1 MDIKII
7 NYYNKKVKEYGPISK
22 GVDWNGKESQY
33 LRFDILSNIFEEK
46 SDFSLLDY
54 GCGYG
59 EFLNY
64 LDKNHYKN
72 ISYTGFDLSNEMI
85 TRAKLKFPNNYFTNK
100 IPHNPVY
107 DYTILS
113 GTLHIKLENS
123 ESKWKKHIIKTLNH
137 LNQISKK
144 GFAFNLLTSYS
155 NKEYM
160 KDYLYYASPEE
171 IFKYCKLNF
180 SKNVLL
186 DHSYNLYEFTVFV
199 KK

>member
-1 MDIKII
+1 MDVKII
-7 NYYNKKVKEYGPISK
+7 NYYNKKVKEYGPVSK

-33 LRFDILSNIFEEK
+33 LRFDILSNVFEEK

-100 IPHNPVY
+100 ILHNLTY

-113 GTLHIKLENS
+113 GTLHIKLDNS
-123 ESKWKKHIIKTLNH
+123 KDKWEKHIIKTLNH

>member
-1 MDIKII
+1 MNTEVI
-7 NYYNKKVKEYGPISK
+7 NYYDKKVKEHGPISK
-22 GVDWNGKESQY
+22 GVDWNVEESQY
-33 LRFDILSNIFEEK
+33 LRFNILSNIFEK
-46 SDFSLLDY
+46 KNDFSLLDY

-64 LDKNHYKN
+64 LDKNNYKN

-85 TRAKLKFPNNYFTNK
+85 TQAQLKFPNNYFTSKPPQNL
-100 IPHNPVY
+100 IY

-113 GTLHIKLENS
+113 GTLHVRLENS
-123 ESKWKKHIIKTLNH
+123 KDKWKKYIIKTLNH

-144 GFAFNLLTSYS
+144 GFAFNLLTLYS
-155 NKEYM
+155 DKDHM

-186 DHSYNLYEFTVFV
+186 DHSYNLYEFTIFV

>member
-1 MDIKII
+1 VDTTII
-7 NYYNKKVKEYGPISK
+7 NYYDEKVKEHGAVSR
-22 GVDWNGKESQY
+22 GVDWNGEESQY
-33 LRFDILSNIFEEK
+33 LRFDVLSNVFKEK
-46 SDFSLLDY
+46 SDFSVLDY

-64 LDKNHYKN
+64 LNKNHYKN

-85 TRAKLKFPNNYFTNK
+85 TQAKLKFPKNCFTNK
-100 IPHNPVY
+100 TPYNNTY

-113 GTLHIKLENS
+113 GTLHVKLKNDNDT
-123 ESKWKKHIIKTLNH
+123 WKNHIIKTLDH

-155 NKEYM
+155 DVEYM

-171 IFKYCKLNF
+171 IFKYCKENF

-186 DHSYNLYEFTVFV
+186 DHSYNLYEFAVFV

>member
-1 MDIKII
+1 MDTTII
-7 NYYNKKVKEYGPISK
+7 NYYDEKVKEYGAVSK
-22 GVDWNGKESQY
+22 GADWNGKKSQY
-33 LRFDILSNIFEEK
+33 LRFDVLSNIFKEK

-59 EFLNY
+59 EFLSY
-64 LDKNHYKN
+64 LDKNNYKN
-72 ISYTGFDLSNEMI
+72 ISYTGFDLSDEMI
-85 TRAKLKFPNNYFTNK
+85 TQAKLKFSNNYFTNTTSYN
-100 IPHNPVY
+100 ITY

-113 GTLHIKLENS
+113 GTLHVKLKNDNDI
-123 ESKWKKHIIKTLNH
+123 WKNHIIETLDY
-137 LNQISKK
+137 LNQVSKK

-155 NKEYM
+155 DAEYM
-160 KDYLYYASPEE
+160 KDHLYYASPEE

-180 SKNVLL
+180 SKNVIL

>member
-1 MDIKII
+1 MYKELI
-7 NYYNKKVKEYGPISK
+7 NYYNKKVIEHGPVSK

-33 LRFDILSNIFEEK
+33 LRFNILSNIFEEK
-46 SDFSLLDY
+46 NNFSLLDY

-64 LDKNHYKN
+64 LNINHYKN
-72 ISYTGFDLSNEMI
+72 ITYTGFDLSTEMI
-85 TRAKLKFPNNYFTNK
+85 TQAQLKFPNNHFTNETPK
-100 IPHNPVY
+100 NFIY

-113 GTLHIKLENS
+113 GTLHVKLKNNKD
-123 ESKWKKHIIKTLNH
+123 KWKKHIIKTLNH

-155 NKEYM
+155 DREYM
-160 KDYLYYASPEE
+160 KNHLYYASPEE

-180 SKNVLL
+180 SNNVLL
-186 DHSYNLYEFTVFV
+186 DHSYDLYEFTIFV

>member
-1 MDIKII
+1 MDIKVI
-7 NYYNKKVKEYGPISK
+7 NYYDKKIKEYGPTSK
-22 GVDWNGKESQY
+22 GVDWNGGKSQY
-33 LRFDILSNIFEEK
+33 LRFNILSNIFEK
-46 SDFSLLDY
+46 KNDFSLLDY

-64 LDKNHYKN
+64 LDKNNYKN

-85 TRAKLKFPNNYFTNK
+85 TVAQSKFGNNFFTNK
-100 IPHNPVY
+100 IPQNIIY

-113 GTLHIKLENS
+113 GTLHVKLENN
-123 ESKWKKHIIKTLNH
+123 EDKWKQHIIKTLNS

-155 NKEYM
+155 DREYM
-160 KDYLYYASPEE
+160 KDSLYYASPEE

-186 DHSYNLYEFTVFV
+186 DHSYDLYEFTIFV

>member
-1 MDIKII
+1 MDTTII
-7 NYYNKKVKEYGPISK
+7 NYYDEKVKEHGAVSK
-22 GVDWNGKESQY
+22 GADWNGKESQY
-33 LRFDILSNIFEEK
+33 LRFDILSNIFKEK

-72 ISYTGFDLSNEMI
+72 ISYTGFDLSDEMI
-85 TRAKLKFPNNYFTNK
+85 THSKLKFPKKCFTNK
-100 IPHNPVY
+100 TSYNNTY

-113 GTLHIKLENS
+113 GTLHVKLKNDNDI
-123 ESKWKKHIIKTLNH
+123 WKNHIIKTLDH

-155 NKEYM
+155 DKEYM

>member
-1 MDIKII
+1 MDIKVID
-7 NYYNKKVKEYGPISK
+7 YYDKKIKEYGPTSK

-33 LRFDILSNIFEEK
+33 LRFNILSNIFEK
-46 SDFSLLDY
+46 KNDFSLLDY

-59 EFLNY
+59 EFLNF
-64 LDKNHYKN
+64 LDKNNYKN
-72 ISYTGFDLSNEMI
+72 ISYTGFDLSDEMI
-85 TRAKLKFPNNYFTNK
+85 TVAQSKFTNNYFTNK
-100 IPHNPVY
+100 IPQNLIY
-107 DYTILS
+107 DYVILS

-123 ESKWKKHIIKTLNH
+123 EDKWKQHIIKTLNS

-155 NKEYM
+155 NREYM
-160 KDYLYYASPEE
+160 KNHLYYASPEE

-180 SKNVLL
+180 SNNVLL
-186 DHSYNLYEFTVFV
+186 DHSYDLYEFTIFV

>member
-1 MDIKII
+1 MDTKII
-7 NYYNKKVKEYGPISK
+7 NYYNKKVKEYGPVSK

-100 IPHNPVY
+100 I
-107 DYTILS
+107 L
-113 GTLHIKLENS
+113 
-123 ESKWKKHIIKTLNH
+123 
-137 LNQISKK
+137 
-144 GFAFNLLTSYS
+144 
-155 NKEYM
+155 
-160 KDYLYYASPEE
+160 
-171 IFKYCKLNF
+171 
-180 SKNVLL
+180 
-186 DHSYNLYEFTVFV
+186 
-199 KK
+199 

>member
-1 MDIKII
+1 MDTTII
-7 NYYNKKVKEYGPISK
+7 NYYDEKVKEHGAVSR

-33 LRFDILSNIFEEK
+33 LRFDVLSNIFKEK
-46 SDFSLLDY
+46 SDFSMLDY

-64 LDKNHYKN
+64 LDKTHYKN
-72 ISYTGFDLSNEMI
+72 ISYTGFDLSDEMI
-85 TRAKLKFPNNYFTNK
+85 TQAKLKFPKKCFTNK
-100 IPHNPVY
+100 TPYNNTY

-113 GTLHIKLENS
+113 GTLHVKLKNDNDT
-123 ESKWKKHIIKTLNH
+123 WKNHIIKTLDH

-155 NKEYM
+155 DKEYM